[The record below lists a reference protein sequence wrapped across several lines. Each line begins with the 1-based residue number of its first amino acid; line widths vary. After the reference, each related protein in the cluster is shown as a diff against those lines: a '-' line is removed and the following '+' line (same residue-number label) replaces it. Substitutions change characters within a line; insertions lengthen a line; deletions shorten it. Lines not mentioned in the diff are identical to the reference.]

1 MIFRELSLWWA
12 DQRAAGDYRPDLL
25 SAAERRRAVAL
36 RSARA
41 RDDWQVSRA
50 LLQQVRAEAPAAHT
64 LSLSHSGGHALCAQA
79 PVDWAVGVDLERV
92 RPRDT
97 AALAAWVCSEPE
109 RDWLLRAAGAA
120 ARLERFYMLWTLKEA
135 FVKAAGL
142 DFPADMASIGM
153 APDASGRLALHP
165 PAGYWQA
172 MCWGLGS
179 DWVMATV
186 WRGAGPAPARIGWR
200 AAARCAWPGRR
211 LVGEWTG
218 QGG

>member
-1 MIFRELSLWWA
+1 MWWA

-25 SAAERRRAVAL
+25 SAADRRRAVAL

-41 RDDWQVSRA
+41 RDDWRVSRA
-50 LLQQVRAEAPAAHT
+50 LLQQVRADAPAAHT
-64 LSLSHSGGHALCAQA
+64 LSLSHSGGHALCGQA
-79 PVDWAVGVDLERV
+79 PADWAVGVDLERV
-92 RPRDT
+92 RPRDI

-109 RDWLLRAAGAA
+109 RDWLLRAGGQAA
-120 ARLERFYMLWTLKEA
+120 QLERFYVLWTLKEA

-142 DFPADMASIGM
+142 DFPADMASIGV
-153 APDASGRLALHP
+153 APDASGRLALRP
-165 PAGYWQA
+165 PAGHWQA
-172 MCWGLGS
+172 ICWGLGS
-179 DWVMATV
+179 DWVMAAA

-200 AAARCAWPGRR
+200 AAARCTWPARR

>member
-1 MIFRELSLWWA
+1 MWWA

-79 PVDWAVGVDLERV
+79 PADWAVGVDLERV

-153 APDASGRLALHP
+153 APDASG
-165 PAGYWQA
+165 
-172 MCWGLGS
+172 
-179 DWVMATV
+179 
-186 WRGAGPAPARIGWR
+186 
-200 AAARCAWPGRR
+200 
-211 LVGEWTG
+211 
-218 QGG
+218 